1 MKPIDLKMNA
11 AIDSQRLNIS
21 FDGIQKAIAQP
32 RCLKFVEQP
41 TVPEIIPGRIKEPD
55 IHEARP

>member
-1 MKPIDLKMNA
+1 M
-11 AIDSQRLNIS
+11 NIS

-32 RCLKFVEQP
+32 RCLKFVEQL

-55 IHEARP
+55 IHEAQP